1 MVHDPCPKSLQ
12 TAANLTQL
20 AQSIPQDP
28 DIFRAFNTDTP
39 SLDVEIIKDSLHR
52 LYKEMV
58 TILLV
63 PDDSTHATWDSG
75 MVIF

>member
-12 TAANLTQL
+12 TAANSTQL
-20 AQSIPQDP
+20 VQSISQDP
-28 DIFRAFNTDTP
+28 DAFKAFNTDTP

-52 LYKEMV
+52 LYKKMV

-63 PDDSTHATWDSG
+63 SDDSTHATQDSG